1 MIVFEHENGVDF
13 GEDAVDGM
21 KGYEAEMAKP
31 NGHEWDLATDVP
43 PTYKLGGGAENDVSG
58 VK

>member
-1 MIVFEHENGVDF
+1 MIIFEHENGVDF

-31 NGHEWDLATDVP
+31 NGHEWDLAMDEP
-43 PTYKLGGGAENDVSG
+43 PMYESGDGVEKSVS
-58 VK
+58 